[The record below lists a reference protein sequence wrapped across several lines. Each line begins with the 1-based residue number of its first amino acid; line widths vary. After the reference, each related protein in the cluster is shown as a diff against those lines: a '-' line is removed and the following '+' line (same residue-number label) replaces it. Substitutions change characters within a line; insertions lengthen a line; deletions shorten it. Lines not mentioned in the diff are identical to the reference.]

1 MGALRDAPIA
11 RVWRRRRIRRGPSQI
26 VNARGGLV
34 KFGRFTDCSGG
45 FHVRMDYSGMRAVER
60 AGGLHRVGLGA
71 GWFVE
76 R

>member
-26 VNARGGLV
+26 VNARGGVV

-45 FHVRMDYSGMRAVER
+45 FHVRMDHSRVRTVER
-60 AGGLHRVGLGA
+60 AGGRYRVGLGA
-71 GWFVE
+71 GRFVE
-76 R
+76 